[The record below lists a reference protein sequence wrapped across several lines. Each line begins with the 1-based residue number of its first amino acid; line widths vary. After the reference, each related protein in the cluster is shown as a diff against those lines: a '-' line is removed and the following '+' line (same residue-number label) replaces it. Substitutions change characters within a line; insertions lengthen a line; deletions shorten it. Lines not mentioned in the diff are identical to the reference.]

1 MAKKFLETA
10 DSRETSIELM
20 ASILAVADGNE
31 AQAVRIWEDPSEDE
45 MRAIYARV
53 TQNGLHDASE
63 FCWGAQGSKWANNI
77 TRD

>member
-31 AQAVRIWEDPSEDE
+31 AQAVRIWEDPSEAE
-45 MRAIYARV
+45 MLAIWERV
-53 TQNGLHDASE
+53 TQNGFHDASE
-63 FCWGAQGSKWANNI
+63 YCWGAEGSKWADNI
-77 TRD
+77 TA